1 MYIISILNFHV
12 GILSIYHLCEGQREI
27 NLKLL
32 STIHIDPS
40 ILVEDCNSD
49 ILALSLD
56 WNSRRNT
63 LSKALE
69 IAVSNSKG
77 SVSTF
82 SITDSLI
89 EKTWNK
95 EKCHEYEAWIT
106 AFNAWDPNV
115 IFTGGD
121 DGLLKIFDRRSEYRY
136 VINIQSLYISSLNK
150 TANCYF

>member
-12 GILSIYHLCEGQREI
+12 GILSIYHLCEREREI

-56 WNSRRNT
+56 WNSRRNAPN
-63 LSKALE
+63 KELE
-69 IAVSNSKG
+69 ISVSSSKG
-77 SVSTF
+77 TVSIF
-82 SITDSLI
+82 SIADKII
-89 EKTWNK
+89 ENIWNR
-95 EKCHEYEAWIT
+95 ENCHEYEAWIT
-106 AFNAWDPNV
+106 SFDAWNRNV

-121 DGLLKIFDRRSEYRY
+121 DGLLKIFDRRSDLR
-136 VINIQSLYISSLNK
+136 
-150 TANCYF
+150 

>member
-1 MYIISILNFHV
+1 MSILNFNV
-12 GILSIYHLCEGQREI
+12 GILSIYQLCERESEI

-40 ILVEDCNSD
+40 ILEEDCNID

-63 LSKALE
+63 PNKALE

-89 EKTWNK
+89 ERTWNK

-136 VINIQSLYISSLNK
+136 VMNQNFSVLLYFTYS
-150 TANCYF
+150 

>member
-1 MYIISILNFHV
+1 M
-12 GILSIYHLCEGQREI
+12 
-27 NLKLL
+27 
-32 STIHIDPS
+32 
-40 ILVEDCNSD
+40 EDCNSD

-63 LSKALE
+63 LSRALE